1 MASIA
6 RKNLIEHPIR
16 LSIALAGI
24 LFAVGLVI
32 LQTGIYTG
40 FTRSVSFLITN
51 SRADVWVASE
61 SMVNLSLTL
70 PIPYEN
76 IQTIRGLDGVARA
89 EPIIFRGAS
98 WRNNRGQLSSITL
111 VGLDPN
117 GQLFY
122 PVSIKQGQINTIKT
136 PYTVLVDQTSLKALN
151 VNQVGNTGVIAA
163 LPAQIRGLT
172 QGTQSIVLGSI
183 VFSSLESARAYTTTA
198 LTTEIPCS
206 VAVKGI
212 NCAETPANFPPK
224 LRFLRKGDT
233 INYILVRAAP
243 GTDLNQLKQI
253 IKKALPNTRI
263 LTRAEMAKQTQDYWE
278 SRSSIGFI
286 LGLGGVVGIIVGIV
300 VVGQILYSSVSDNIR
315 EFATLKAIGGTNRV
329 LYQVIGEQ
337 ALWMS
342 ILGYLPGLAI
352 SIAIAQW
359 AEATQGI
366 LILISP
372 LSALYVLGIT
382 ILMCLIAA
390 IFAIRKVTKLD
401 PASVFRG

>member
-16 LSIALAGI
+16 LMIALAGI

-51 SRADVWVASE
+51 SKAEVWVASE
-61 SMVNLSLTL
+61 SMVHLGLTL
-70 PIPYEN
+70 PIPYEDLN
-76 IQTIRGLDGVARA
+76 RVRQIEGIEQA
-89 EPIIFRGAS
+89 EPLIFRGAS

-111 VGLDPN
+111 IGLNPAKD
-117 GQLFY
+117 LFY
-122 PVSIKQGQINTIKT
+122 PLSLRLGQIKT
-136 PYTVLVDQTSLKALN
+136 LETPHSVFVDETSLNALN
-151 VNQVGNTGVIAA
+151 VKQVGDTGIIAS

-172 QGTQSIVLGSI
+172 QGTQSLVLGPI
-183 VFSSLESARAYTTTA
+183 VFSSIESARAYTTTP

-206 VAVKGI
+206 VAAEGI
-212 NCAETPANFPPK
+212 NCSEPPANFPPA
-224 LRFLRKGDT
+224 LRALRTGDS
-233 INYILVRAAP
+233 INYILVRAAS
-243 GTDLNQLKQI
+243 GTNLTDLKQRI
-253 IKKALPNTRI
+253 ETALPNTRA

-278 SRSSIGFI
+278 RRSSIGFI

-300 VVGQILYSSVSDNIR
+300 VVGQILYASVSDNIK
-315 EFATLKAIGGTNRV
+315 EFATLKAIGGTNGVIYR
-329 LYQVIGEQ
+329 VIGEQ

-382 ILMCLIAA
+382 VLMCLIAA
-390 IFAIRKVTKLD
+390 SFAIRKVIKLD

>member
-16 LSIALAGI
+16 LLIALAGI

-70 PIPYEN
+70 PIPSEN
-76 IQTIRGLDGVARA
+76 LETIRGLNGVVRA
-89 EPIIFRGAS
+89 EPIILRGAS

-111 VGLDPN
+111 IGIPPS

-122 PVSIKQGQINTIKT
+122 PISTTEGQVSTLQT
-136 PYTVLVDQTSLKALN
+136 PYTVLVDETSLNALN
-151 VNQVGNTGVIAA
+151 VNQVGDTGVIAA

-172 QGTQSIVLGSI
+172 RGTQSIVLGPI
-183 VFSSLESARAYTTTA
+183 VFSSIESARAYTTTP

-206 VAVKGI
+206 VAAKGI
-212 NCAETPANFPPK
+212 NCSETPADFPPD
-224 LRFLRKGDT
+224 LRALRTGDT
-233 INYILVRAAP
+233 ISYVLVRAAP
-243 GTDLNQLKQI
+243 GTNLTTLKQNI
-253 IKKALPNTRI
+253 EKALPNTRA
-263 LTRAEMAKQTQDYWE
+263 LTRAEMANQTQDYWE
-278 SRSSIGFI
+278 RRSSIGFI

-329 LYQVIGEQ
+329 IYQVIGEQ

-359 AEATQGI
+359 AAATQGI

-382 ILMCLIAA
+382 VLMCLISAV
-390 IFAIRKVTKLD
+390 FAIRKVTKLD